1 MSEREELDLLLDLL
15 SLYKRYGIVTI
26 NSLDDKLKN
35 PIADESI
42 IKLFNILKN
51 RDIVIKI
58 LTNQKYYIERIRVMT
73 EKQHTAFMNLYK
85 DLLLERIYL
94 GSDLWDFAKIN
105 GLDLPQNI
113 VREDAIKI
121 FLNFLINQPDKDL
134 DRILNV
140 NNSKGFSKSSLG
152 GWAEVILRDN

>member
-94 GSDLWDFAKIN
+94 SSDLWDFAKIN

>member
-105 GLDLPQNI
+105 GLELPQNI